1 MAKKKTA
8 ANAAAAEE
16 TETTATTGTA
26 TATGTKKT
34 TKEKPVVE
42 VHQGLLVLLQK
53 ESAAAE
59 QAASYLIQICEL
71 VERDHISN
79 AAGIKTIMAAR
90 GTSEVSAKSQMSRI
104 RSLLKDQDSLQA
116 LKDGN
121 VTVRAAVKSAQSRR
135 AATPSSKAKA
145 FDAALNRFVEA
156 AKALGQDKASI
167 LTTVEAALSKA
178 NIK

>member
-1 MAKKKTA
+1 MATPKKPA
-8 ANAAAAEE
+8 
-16 TETTATTGTA
+16 TTADAGEAGGAATGTGTA
-26 TATGTKKT
+26 TGVKANKQA
-34 TKEKPVVE
+34 KPE
-42 VHQGLLVLLQK
+42 VTVHEGLFTLLQK
-53 ESAAAE
+53 EAAAAE

-79 AAGIKTIMAAR
+79 AQGIKTIMSAR
-90 GTSEVSAKSQMSRI
+90 GTTEASAKSQMSRI

-121 VTVRAAVKSAQSRR
+121 VTVRAAVKSAQARR
-135 AATPSSKAKA
+135 AATPANKAKA
-145 FDAALNRFVEA
+145 FDAALNKFVEA